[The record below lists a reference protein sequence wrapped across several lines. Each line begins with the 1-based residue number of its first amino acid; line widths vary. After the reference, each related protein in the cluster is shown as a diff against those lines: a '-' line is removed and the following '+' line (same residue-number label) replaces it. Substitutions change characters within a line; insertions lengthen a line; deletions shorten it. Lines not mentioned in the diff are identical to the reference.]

1 MVYIVDRIES
11 GIAVLE
17 DENMKHTEISINS
30 LPENTK
36 EGSVLVL
43 NSNGAFTLDMA
54 QTEKRKQKMLD
65 LQNKLFKK

>member
-1 MVYIVDRIES
+1 MVYIVDRIENTV
-11 GIAVLE
+11 AVLE
-17 DENMKHTEISINS
+17 DEEMNHTEVFLAD
-30 LPENTK
+30 LPESIK

-43 NSNGAFTLDMA
+43 NSDGSFMLDMA

>member
-1 MVYIVDRIES
+1 MVYIVDRIENTV
-11 GIAVLE
+11 AVLE
-17 DENMKHTEISINS
+17 DEEMNHTEVLLAD
-30 LPENTK
+30 LPESIK

-43 NSNGAFTLDMA
+43 NSDGSFMLDMA